1 MPYSEKLKMIKE
13 EKGLTN
19 AEISKIGN
27 LPLPTVTRVFNGNT
41 SNATFETYVAIAR
54 GMGISLDEL
63 AGLKQSD
70 EQPIPS
76 PIIETLN
83 SYSELLKEKDERIAE
98 LKAEKEHERKERR
111 RLTGVLVALVT
122 LVLIIL
128 AVDLLNGH
136 IGRIRY

>member
-1 MPYSEKLKMIKE
+1 MPYLERLKVIKE

-19 AEISKIGN
+19 TVIAKTGDV
-27 LPLPTVTRVFNGNT
+27 PLPTVTRVFNGT
-41 SNATFETYVAIAR
+41 TQNATLETYIGIAR

-63 AGLKQSD
+63 AGLKQPD
-70 EQPIPS
+70 EQPIAS

-83 SYSELLKEKDERIAE
+83 SYSEILKEKDERIAE

-111 RLTGVLVALVT
+111 RLTGVLVVLVT

-128 AVDLLNGH
+128 AVDLLNGE
-136 IGRIRY
+136 IGNIRY